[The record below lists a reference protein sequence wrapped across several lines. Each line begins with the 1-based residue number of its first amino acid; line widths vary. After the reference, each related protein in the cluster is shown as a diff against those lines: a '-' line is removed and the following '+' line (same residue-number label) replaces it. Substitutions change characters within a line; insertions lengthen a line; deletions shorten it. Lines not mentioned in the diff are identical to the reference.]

1 MGKEL
6 MNTLNYQIR
15 RVESF
20 YDTSTNLEEV
30 LEEIEKNISNKQEEL
45 RVIQDSSGYY
55 KKSQDILYEKSVGS
69 LKKLIDSALS
79 FIFYDKNYEII
90 INLEDKRGAKNL
102 NFFLKDLDND
112 LEVSL
117 KNGCGNGVRS
127 VVSAILNLFVLV
139 NKGSKYLFLDE
150 KYSYISSDYLEN
162 FFMFLK
168 KICDDKDITI
178 VIITHDPRFLD
189 YADYTY
195 RVADGYVVS
204 DHSLMLKELK
214 K

>member
-1 MGKEL
+1 

-15 RVESF
+15 RIESF

>member
-1 MGKEL
+1 
-6 MNTLNYQIR
+6 
-15 RVESF
+15 
-20 YDTSTNLEEV
+20 
-30 LEEIEKNISNKQEEL
+30 
-45 RVIQDSSGYY
+45 VIQDSSGYY

-195 RVADGYVVS
+195 KVADGYVVS
-204 DHSLMLKELK
+204 DHSLI
-214 K
+214 

>member
-15 RVESF
+15 RIESF

-195 RVADGYVVS
+195 KVADGYVVS

-214 K
+214 R

>member
-15 RVESF
+15 RIESF
-20 YDTSTNLEEV
+20 YDISTNLEEV

-195 RVADGYVVS
+195 KVADGYVVS

-214 K
+214 R

>member
-15 RVESF
+15 RIESF

-195 RVADGYVVS
+195 KVADGYVVS
-204 DHSLMLKELK
+204 DHSPMLKELK

>member
-15 RVESF
+15 RIESF

-45 RVIQDSSGYY
+45 KVIQDSSGYY

-195 RVADGYVVS
+195 KVADGYVVS
-204 DHSLMLKELK
+204 DHSLI
-214 K
+214 

>member
-1 MGKEL
+1 VGKEL

-15 RVESF
+15 RIESF

-45 RVIQDSSGYY
+45 KVIQDSSGYY

-195 RVADGYVVS
+195 KVADGYVVS
-204 DHSLMLKELK
+204 DHSLI
-214 K
+214 

>member
-1 MGKEL
+1 

-15 RVESF
+15 RIESF

-45 RVIQDSSGYY
+45 KVIQDSSGYY

-195 RVADGYVVS
+195 KVADGYVVS
-204 DHSLMLKELK
+204 DHSLI
-214 K
+214 

>member
-15 RVESF
+15 RIESF
-20 YDTSTNLEEV
+20 YDISTNLEEV

-139 NKGSKYLFLDE
+139 NKGSKYLF
-150 KYSYISSDYLEN
+150 
-162 FFMFLK
+162 F
-168 KICDDKDITI
+168 
-178 VIITHDPRFLD
+178 R
-189 YADYTY
+189 
-195 RVADGYVVS
+195 
-204 DHSLMLKELK
+204 
-214 K
+214 

>member
-15 RVESF
+15 RIESF

-195 RVADGYVVS
+195 KVADGYVVS

>member
-1 MGKEL
+1 

-15 RVESF
+15 RIESF
-20 YDTSTNLEEV
+20 YDISTNLEEV

-195 RVADGYVVS
+195 KVADGYVVS

-214 K
+214 R

>member
-1 MGKEL
+1 M
-6 MNTLNYQIR
+6 
-15 RVESF
+15 
-20 YDTSTNLEEV
+20 
-30 LEEIEKNISNKQEEL
+30 EEIEKNISNKQEEL
-45 RVIQDSSGYY
+45 KVIQDSSGYY

-195 RVADGYVVS
+195 KVADGYVVS
-204 DHSLMLKELK
+204 DHSLI
-214 K
+214 

>member
-1 MGKEL
+1 VGKEL

-15 RVESF
+15 RIESF

-195 RVADGYVVS
+195 KVADGYVVS
-204 DHSLMLKELK
+204 DHSLI
-214 K
+214 

>member
-1 MGKEL
+1 MGKDL

-15 RVESF
+15 RIESF

-195 RVADGYVVS
+195 KVADGYVVS
-204 DHSLMLKELK
+204 DHSLI
-214 K
+214 

>member
-15 RVESF
+15 RIESF

-195 RVADGYVVS
+195 KVADGYVVS
-204 DHSLMLKELK
+204 DHSLI
-214 K
+214 